1 MGRFTD
7 DNDRITKIMRA
18 ADISRSE
25 LARRLGVSYKT
36 VYRWLDRGV
45 KPHPAQRREL
55 ERIFREFVDLPGEL
69 YARRKEFAPLLR
81 SLKVNAELKERFI
94 IETAYHSGALSGSRM
109 TREDLRCLSAGGK
122 PRARELKEILESLN
136 LLNAARFM
144 LENSRPGFRAGRGYI
159 LKLNEI
165 VMYNFP
171 NQMPGRFR
179 NPGVS
184 EPEFQLR
191 LNRLLRML
199 SLVSVDPAR
208 EAARC
213 CVEIIALRPFCGGNA
228 RVARM
233 ILDTR
238 LLSCGLPPAMI
249 LPEEKEM
256 FLDLVE
262 RAASGGI
269 EGLSKFI
276 CQCAMRTAGFLG
288 EVKMPAR
295 GELGRT

>member
-1 MGRFTD
+1 MVRLGD

-18 ADISRSE
+18 AGISRSE

-69 YARRKEFAPLLR
+69 YARRKEFIPLLR
-81 SLKVNAELKERFI
+81 EVRGNAALKEKFI
-94 IETAYHSGALSGSRM
+94 IEAAYHSGALSGSRM
-109 TREDLRCLSAGGK
+109 TREDLRCIFAGSK

-144 LENSRPGFRAGRGYI
+144 LENSRPGFRAGRGYV

-165 VMYNFP
+165 VMYNFT
-171 NQMPGRFR
+171 NRMPGKFR
-179 NPGVS
+179 APGAF

-199 SLVSVDPAR
+199 SAVSVDPVR

-213 CVEIIALRPFCGGNA
+213 YAEFIAVRPFCGGNA
-228 RVARM
+228 RVARLLM
-233 ILDTR
+233 DTR
-238 LLSCGLPPAMI
+238 LLSCGLPPVMVP
-249 LPEEKEM
+249 LEEKET
-256 FLDLVE
+256 FSDIVE
-262 RAASGGI
+262 RVPSGDVGK
-269 EGLSKFI
+269 LSKFI
-276 CQCAMRTAGFLG
+276 CECAMRTAGFLG
-288 EVKMPAR
+288 VVKMPA
-295 GELGRT
+295 GGDLGRT

>member
-1 MGRFTD
+1 MAGFND
-7 DNDRITKIMRA
+7 DSDRITKIMRA
-18 ADISRSE
+18 AGISRSE

-69 YARRKEFAPLLR
+69 YARRKEFSPLLR
-81 SLKVNAELKERFI
+81 SLKVNAALKESFI

-109 TREDLRCLSAGGK
+109 TREDLRCIAAGSK

-144 LENSRPGFRAGRGYI
+144 LENSRPGFRAGRGYV

-179 NPGVS
+179 NPGAS

-191 LNRLLRML
+191 LNRLLKML
-199 SLVSVDPAR
+199 SSVPVDSAR

-213 CVEIIALRPFCGGNA
+213 YAEFIVLRPFCGGNA

-233 ILDTR
+233 VLDTR

-249 LPEEKEM
+249 NLEEKEI

-262 RAASGGI
+262 RAAGGES

-288 EVKMPAR
+288 GVKASAR